1 MSENNY
7 KASNRKNLAY
17 QMSLEQMKLSNDS
30 LDKILIEF
38 KNKNKLKDSK
48 IKSLMTIIESGG
60 KSDTINLIDT
70 VFVNGLKLDTI
81 IGDQ

>member
-1 MSENNY
+1 
-7 KASNRKNLAY
+7 
-17 QMSLEQMKLSNDS
+17 MSLEQMKLSNDS

>member
-1 MSENNY
+1 
-7 KASNRKNLAY
+7 
-17 QMSLEQMKLSNDS
+17 MSLEQMKLSNDS

-48 IKSLMTIIESGG
+48 IKSLMTIIELGG
-60 KSDTINLIDT
+60 KSDTVNLIDT
-70 VFVNGLKLDTI
+70 IFVEDLKLDTT

>member
-1 MSENNY
+1 
-7 KASNRKNLAY
+7 
-17 QMSLEQMKLSNDS
+17 MSLEQMKLSNDS

-48 IKSLMTIIESGG
+48 IKSLMTIVELGG

-70 VFVNGLKLDTI
+70 VFVENLKLDTI
-81 IGDQ
+81 VGDQ

>member
-1 MSENNY
+1 
-7 KASNRKNLAY
+7 
-17 QMSLEQMKLSNDS
+17 MSLEQMKLSNDS

-48 IKSLMTIIESGG
+48 IKSLMTIVELGG

-70 VFVNGLKLDTI
+70 VFVEDLKLDTI
-81 IGDQ
+81 VGDQ

>member
-1 MSENNY
+1 
-7 KASNRKNLAY
+7 
-17 QMSLEQMKLSNDS
+17 MSLEQMKLSNDS

-48 IKSLMTIIESGG
+48 IKSLMTIIELGG

-70 VFVNGLKLDTI
+70 IFVEDLKLDTT

>member
-1 MSENNY
+1 
-7 KASNRKNLAY
+7 
-17 QMSLEQMKLSNDS
+17 MSLEQMKLSNDS

-48 IKSLMTIIESGG
+48 IKSLMTIVELGG

-70 VFVNGLKLDTI
+70 IFVENLKLDTI
-81 IGDQ
+81 VGDQ

>member
-1 MSENNY
+1 
-7 KASNRKNLAY
+7 
-17 QMSLEQMKLSNDS
+17 MKLSSDS
-30 LDKILIEF
+30 LDKILVDF

-70 VFVNGLKLDTI
+70 IFAMGLKIDTI
-81 IGDQ
+81 VGDE